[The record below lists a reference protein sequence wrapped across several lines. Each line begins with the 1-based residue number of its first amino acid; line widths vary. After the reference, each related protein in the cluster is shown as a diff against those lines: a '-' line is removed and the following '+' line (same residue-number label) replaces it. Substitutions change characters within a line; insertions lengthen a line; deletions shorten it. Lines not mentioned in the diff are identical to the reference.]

1 MTKGRYPLKALERA
15 EEIAQR
21 RGLVHFYE
29 RRRGLLADFSITSPA
44 LMVVV
49 KMKRMRYT
57 RCTAQWLEREA
68 ADELASL
75 RMYPVSEQIS
85 RELWICS
92 QKYFFRFFRVTAHGL
107 VELAPDGSVLSPGTR
122 TRPAASKI
130 TIPVSLA
137 KAGPVPAGEGSPFTS
152 SVGE

>member
-21 RGLVHFYE
+21 RGVVHFFT
-29 RRRGLLADFSITSPA
+29 RGRGLLADFSITSPA

-49 KMKRMRYT
+49 KMKRMRYAL
-57 RCTAQWLEREA
+57 CTVQWLEREA

-85 RELWICS
+85 KELWICS
-92 QKYFFRFFRVTAHGL
+92 QKYFFRFFRLTEDGL
-107 VELAPDGSVLSPGTR
+107 VELAPDGSVLPPGSR
-122 TRPAASKI
+122 TRPAASKKS
-130 TIPVSLA
+130 IPVPLPEA
-137 KAGPVPAGEGSPFTS
+137 APVPKEEGSPVTS
-152 SVGE
+152 SAGE

>member
-1 MTKGRYPLKALERA
+1 MTKGRHPLKALERA

-29 RRRGLLADFSITSPA
+29 RRRGLLADFSITTPA
-44 LMVVV
+44 LKIEV
-49 KMKRMRYT
+49 KLKRMRYA
-57 RCTAQWLEREA
+57 RCTVQWLEREA
-68 ADELASL
+68 AEEIAAL

-92 QKYFFRFFRVTAHGL
+92 EKYFIRFFRVTANGL
-107 VELAPDGSVLSPGTR
+107 VELAPDGSVLPPMTR
-122 TRPAASKI
+122 TRPPASPK
-130 TIPVSLA
+130 TVPAPLP
-137 KAGPVPAGEGSPFTS
+137 KAGPVPAEEGFPVTP